1 MNKRAFV
8 RLFALAAM
16 AAAAVACNDSNTS
29 PTAAPT
35 PTPTPSGTTGG
46 TSASVVITISGMLGS
61 QSYSPSPA
69 TVSVGQSVAWKNGDT
84 VAHTATQDGSGGFDT
99 GSIAPGAT
107 SAPITM
113 ATAGTL
119 TYHCSIHPSM
129 TGTLTVN
136 P

>member
-1 MNKRAFV
+1 MNARSIV
-8 RLFALAAM
+8 RLLTLAVVVV
-16 AAAAVACNDSNTS
+16 AAAACNDNNSN

-46 TSASVVITISGMLGS
+46 TSASVVVTIGGMLGN

-69 TVSVGQSVAWKNGDT
+69 TVSKGQSVAWKNGDT

-99 GSIAPGAT
+99 GAIAPGAT

-119 TYHCSIHPSM
+119 SYHCSIHPSM

>member
-1 MNKRAFV
+1 MNTRGFF
-8 RLFALAAM
+8 RLLTL
-16 AAAAVACNDSNTS
+16 AAVATVAVACSSNSS

-46 TSASVVITISGMLGS
+46 TSADVVITIGGMLGN
-61 QSYSPSPA
+61 QSYNPSPA
-69 TVSVGQSVAWKNGDT
+69 AVKVGQKVAWKNGDAI
-84 VAHTATQDGSGGFDT
+84 AHTATQDGGGFDT
-99 GSIAPGAT
+99 GPVAPGTT

-129 TGTLTVN
+129 TGSLSVT